1 VDAPGIF
8 RDRHLARGRE
18 LLLPPD
24 RIKTKFFEKEIGHSP
39 RVGDAKGRATIR
51 KPGLNGR

>member
-1 VDAPGIF
+1 MDAPGIF

-24 RIKTKFFEKEIGHSP
+24 RIKTKFFGKEIGHSP